1 MLNKQESLPSRKPER
16 NKPKVFSFRELGKE
30 GLQVLEPLEGAL
42 EAKIKRLCRPV
53 KEFGPD
59 QVKMKPKNLETG
71 ETIGKLA
78 KAFSEDESEPEW
90 PKKMTQPEHQI
101 QRMRLNVKLRAK
113 KNLSGI
119 EEENTEDVEDSFQLS
134 EKNQRKAEIEGQTQT
149 SRFHKKDEDDG
160 PGILSFIDELQ
171 VGFDFQATTEIK
183 KLVEKIRKNETD
195 LESLFRLSSL
205 ILQNSRNLDCFEKC
219 LLRIQAIDCEF
230 KKKEISFALGKLN
243 FMKHKWD
250 KSLFHLKKNYNYSIK
265 KDKALNYIVKIL
277 IKQRNFTKAKVACD
291 KWIDLSPGN
300 CRALYIK
307 AKILYREHHFEEAL
321 TLFVRVVDQNLNHY
335 KALLYLGF
343 IKQVWDDRPDDAFVC
358 FEGVVTN
365 KFASSKFKSRAYY
378 GLSVLS
384 QEKNSTLSLQ
394 FMRSAIKYSPRD
406 WALRK
411 TLAGMYV
418 RFRKFKRA
426 ISIYKVLLKDREEDL
441 ELLFALGTVY
451 MIISEYL
458 RAIKYFIRVVE
469 LSGKILEVKFD
480 GLFADMFQSVKHAKS
495 VVHLISNTE
504 LAKVVLTSS
513 IRKTLALWRL

>member
-1 MLNKQESLPSRKPER
+1 M
-16 NKPKVFSFRELGKE
+16 FSFRELGRRSSA
-30 GLQVLEPLEGAL
+30 QPEPLEDSL
-42 EAKIKRLCRPV
+42 QIKIKRLCEPV
-53 KEFGPD
+53 KQEGPS
-59 QVKMKPKNLETG
+59 QVKMKPRNLKPSEPP
-71 ETIGKLA
+71 GKLA
-78 KAFSEDESEPEW
+78 KSLSLKEPEPNW
-90 PKKMTQPEHQI
+90 PKRANQAKPESQV
-101 QRMRLNVKLRAK
+101 QRAKLSVKLRAK

-119 EEENTEDVEDSFQLS
+119 EEENTEDVEESL
-134 EKNQRKAEIEGQTQT
+134 QRGQTTPRKPQLMM
-149 SRFHKKDEDDG
+149 SLVGASQFRKEDDDEE
-160 PGILSFIDELQ
+160 PGTLPFIEELQ
-171 VGFDFQATTEIK
+171 LGFDFQATTEIK
-183 KLVEKIRKNETD
+183 KLIEKIRKKAGD

-205 ILQNSRNLDCFEKC
+205 ILQNSRNLDCFERC
-219 LLRIQAIDCEF
+219 LLRIQDIDAEF

-250 KSLFHLKKNYNYSIK
+250 KSLYYLKKNYNYSIK

-291 KWIDLSPGN
+291 KWIDLNPGHS
-300 CRALYIK
+300 RALYIK
-307 AKILYREHHFEEAL
+307 AKILYREHNFEEAL
-321 TLFVRVVDQNLNHY
+321 VLFVRVVDQNLNHY

-343 IKQVWDDRPDDAFVC
+343 IKQVWEDMPEDAFVC

-378 GLSVLS
+378 GLSILS
-384 QEKNSTLSLQ
+384 QEKNRTLALQ

-418 RFRKFKRA
+418 RFRKFNQA

-480 GLFADMFQSVKHAKS
+480 GLFADMFQPVSNGKS
-495 VVHLISNTE
+495 KANSTKESPARQVT
-504 LAKVVLTSS
+504 LTRPA
-513 IRKTLALWRL
+513 RKTLTRPSSWRLRSIQTPSPRAC